1 MSKRA
6 IWCSVIC
13 YIPPLF
19 IAALLLERDD
29 PIVRYHANQG
39 LLLTIM
45 SMVFSAAVWLVRLLG
60 RVFFFF
66 IAPVFNIIAAA
77 ISGILGMI
85 ILIYAVIGI
94 INAFSKKCRPL
105 PIIGDIEIIK

>member
-6 IWCSVIC
+6 IWCSVLC

-19 IAALLLERDD
+19 AVALLLERYD
-29 PIVRYHANQG
+29 PVVRYHANQG
-39 LLLTIM
+39 LLLTII
-45 SMVFSAAVWLVRLLG
+45 SMVFSAVVWLIRLLG

-66 IAPVFNIIAAA
+66 IEPIFNVIAAA
-77 ISGILGMI
+77 ISGVLGVI
-85 ILIYAVIGI
+85 IMLYAVIGI
-94 INAFSKKCRPL
+94 INAVSKKCRPL